1 MEILSE
7 TKFIHSS
14 RTHRLLAY
22 SHVATTTVT
31 FEYKFIINAAPSSLT
46 ATETLTY
53 SFLSKIEIHTS
64 NSQ

>member
-7 TKFIHSS
+7 TKFIHPS
-14 RTHRLLAY
+14 RTHRLVAY

-31 FEYKFIINAAPSSLT
+31 FEYRPKFIINAAPNSVT

-53 SFLSKIEIHTS
+53 
-64 NSQ
+64 